1 MLFLTYIYISKK
13 KQKKRYKKRH
23 KNMFFSYT
31 VIREELSTGM
41 AYIREGRSRKS
52 NVFELL
58 ILTYIIAT
66 N

>member
-1 MLFLTYIYISKK
+1 
-13 KQKKRYKKRH
+13 
-23 KNMFFSYT
+23 MFFSYT

-52 NVFELL
+52 FIFEVY
-58 ILTYIIAT
+58 ICSYIIVT